1 MTDRTELKESKKWG
15 TLNVINNLFKIYF
28 ELNNLRLCQNLI
40 RAVEGPGF
48 PKALDGQTVEGRS
61 FTVPQHGQSAPL
73 AGPQLASCASSGCA
87 WRLWA
92 GVHSQGERPAHW
104 APSHCLGCLS

>member
-1 MTDRTELKESKKWG
+1 VTDRTELKESKKWG

-61 FTVPQHGQSAPL
+61 FTVPSMVRVPLWQARSSPPAPPLGAPGGSGLACIPRGRGQPT
-73 AGPQLASCASSGCA
+73 G
-87 WRLWA
+87 
-92 GVHSQGERPAHW
+92 RPAT
-104 APSHCLGCLS
+104 ASGA

>member
-61 FTVPQHGQSAPL
+61 FTVA
-73 AGPQLASCASSGCA
+73 AA
-87 WRLWA
+87 WSECPF
-92 GVHSQGERPAHW
+92 GRPAARLLRLLW
-104 APSHCLGCLS
+104 VRLAALG